1 MIKFLEIHRIYW
13 RLLLNKKQ
21 SSRQLCLLLPLQSW
35 PPFRPLLSSAWK
47 VTMYEEIEQTSEP
60 DAKKQTFCHTGS
72 RQTLFFLLLPAGVLP
87 SSVSLRQWFLVMQ
100 MLYLRVVEVTAVEV
114 LVILK
119 RKLPLLSAAP
129 LFGIAWKDT
138 MVREIGPGS
147 DPDAKRQTF
156 FRLFSEW
163 ILPVADLKN
172 T

>member
-1 MIKFLEIHRIYW
+1 M
-13 RLLLNKKQ
+13 
-21 SSRQLCLLLPLQSW
+21 
-35 PPFRPLLSSAWK
+35 
-47 VTMYEEIEQTSEP
+47 
-60 DAKKQTFCHTGS
+60 
-72 RQTLFFLLLPAGVLP
+72 LPAGVLP

-156 FRLFSEW
+156 LFNLLDY
-163 ILPVADLKN
+163 IQNKCYLLQ

>member
-1 MIKFLEIHRIYW
+1 M
-13 RLLLNKKQ
+13 
-21 SSRQLCLLLPLQSW
+21 
-35 PPFRPLLSSAWK
+35 
-47 VTMYEEIEQTSEP
+47 
-60 DAKKQTFCHTGS
+60 
-72 RQTLFFLLLPAGVLP
+72 
-87 SSVSLRQWFLVMQ
+87 VMQ

-138 MVREIGPGS
+138 MIREIGPGS

-156 FRLFSEW
+156 LFNLLEY
-163 ILPVADLKN
+163 IQNKCYLLQ

>member
-1 MIKFLEIHRIYW
+1 
-13 RLLLNKKQ
+13 
-21 SSRQLCLLLPLQSW
+21 
-35 PPFRPLLSSAWK
+35 
-47 VTMYEEIEQTSEP
+47 
-60 DAKKQTFCHTGS
+60 
-72 RQTLFFLLLPAGVLP
+72 
-87 SSVSLRQWFLVMQ
+87 

-119 RKLPLLSAAP
+119 RKLPLLSTAP

-156 FRLFSEW
+156 LFNLLDY
-163 ILPVADLKN
+163 IQNKCYLLQ